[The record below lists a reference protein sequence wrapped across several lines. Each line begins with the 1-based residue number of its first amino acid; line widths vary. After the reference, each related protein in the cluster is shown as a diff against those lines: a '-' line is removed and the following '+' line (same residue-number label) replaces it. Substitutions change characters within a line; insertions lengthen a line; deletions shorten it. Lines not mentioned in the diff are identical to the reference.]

1 MICQKCGAQIDAGM
15 KFCSVCGSPVAAAP
29 TTAPVNSV
37 PTSAPVNSVPTS
49 APVNS
54 VPTSAPVNSVPT
66 SAPVNSVPTSAPVNS
81 VPTAAPVNGGTNS
94 AVNDLMK
101 TYYNAAQG
109 AQQGANPQTSGNAFY
124 QGAPASPVMN
134 AANAVPESYTAVPQK
149 PAKPRS
155 KSKLRKFLPAACI
168 VGGVAA
174 LAGTGLIVYNCNK
187 AFFTHSALGDA
198 GYAHAMVMGTLSS
211 GTTGEL
217 VEKSAE
223 LVTNALEAQ
232 SAMNEAVYNDYMY
245 DDYDTYRRNYTG
257 LTAGYSAA
265 LVRELLGTSGIE
277 VTMSADVQISDDG
290 KDFIGDMTGHS
301 VDVDKLLK
309 AVSDLKVIAAEK
321 YDNDTIEGAMSL
333 YIGSDNIV
341 SGQVRYEKD
350 GTCTMVFPGISDI
363 GFTQDMPEIEWEEVS
378 RNTPS
383 FDYKGLV
390 KKISDGTRKL
400 FDNYDYKYT
409 NGSTTIRGVDFNGM
423 TVQIELGY
431 DDLFEL
437 YSTVVEIIADDSDF
451 IEYIADVSGMSEED
465 IQRSLSN
472 TLESIEYSRN
482 YYATE
487 YSNYSVE
494 IEMYVNN
501 NNTPAGVSVKVNDYN
516 TTEIVL
522 IGNGKDM
529 VFSVKND
536 GLEYVKFKADGKSS
550 SEGTAKLTISSGYS
564 SQSFSVDYKNFGVM
578 KAFGMPCIK
587 GDFEMDLGSLIPNAD
602 STVRGTKILLS
613 LAPNGKG
620 VKVSAGVSN
629 EDYGKAVFNI
639 AIGEAGSV
647 APVPGS
653 NYKLYDM
660 NDSSAM
666 AQLGEDFTDHI
677 SELSDRNEIIG
688 DLFGNTMTGVIQD
701 SKVTSADTAAS
712 QIKTQTTTFLTKMD
726 SAKMTL
732 RDGTGHVFAYIS
744 DGNWNI
750 YSTAGYFNGDK
761 ATWCGGYDEDYDF
774 ALFMQDVLRDLKNG
788 TVDITLRDN
797 YVVGVAFV
805 PDKLY
810 QYSLPTEDD
819 WDYGSFSFG
828 KESGV
833 TSDGTIIG
841 TCPKLVNGGNDYY
854 YW

>member
-1 MICQKCGAQIDAGM
+1 MICQKCGAQVEPGM
-15 KFCSVCGSPVAAAP
+15 KFCSVCGSPVAAAPSSAPVNSVP

-49 APVNS
+49 ASVNS
-54 VPTSAPVNSVPT
+54 VPTTAPVNSVPM
-66 SAPVNSVPTSAPVNS
+66 SAPVNN
-81 VPTAAPVNGGTNS
+81 GTNS
-94 AVNDLMK
+94 AVNDLMN

-109 AQQGANPQTSGNAFY
+109 AQQGANPQTSGNAYY

-155 KSKLRKFLPAACI
+155 KSKLRRFLPAACI

-198 GYAHAMVMGTLSS
+198 GYAHAMVMGTLGS

-232 SAMNEAVYNDYMY
+232 SAMNEAVYNSYMY

-257 LTAGYSAA
+257 LSAGYSAA
-265 LVRELLGTSGIE
+265 LVRELFGTSGIE

-301 VDVDKLLK
+301 MDVDKLLK
-309 AVSDLKVIAAEK
+309 AISDLRFTAAEK

-363 GFTQDMPEIEWEEVS
+363 GFTQDMPEITWEEVS
-378 RNTPS
+378 RNAPT

-390 KKISDGTRKL
+390 KRISDGTRKL

-409 NGSTTIRGVDFNGM
+409 SGSTTIKGVDFNGM
-423 TVQIELGY
+423 TVRMELGY
-431 DDLFEL
+431 DDLFEF

-451 IEYIADVSGMSEED
+451 IEYIADVSGRSEAD
-465 IQRSLSN
+465 IQSNLSY
-472 TLESIEYSRN
+472 TLQNIEYSRN

-501 NNTPAGVSVKVNDYN
+501 NNTPAGISVKVNDYY

-529 VFSVKND
+529 VFSVKNN

-550 SEGTAKLTISSGYS
+550 TDGTAKLTISNGYS
-564 SQSFSVDYKNFGVM
+564 SQSYTADYRNFGVM
-578 KAFGMPCIK
+578 TAFGIPCIK
-587 GDFEMDLGSLIPNAD
+587 GDFEIDLGSLMPNAD
-602 STVRGTKILLS
+602 STVQGTKLLLS

-647 APVPGS
+647 APAPGGS
-653 NYKLYDM
+653 YKLYDM
-660 NDSSAM
+660 NDSSAL

-688 DLFGNTMTGVIQD
+688 DLFGNTMTSYIQD
-701 SKVTSADTAAS
+701 SKVTSANSTAA
-712 QIKTQTTTFLTKMD
+712 QIKTQTTTFLTRMD
-726 SAKMTL
+726 AAKMPL
-732 RDGTGHVFAYIS
+732 IDGTGHVFAYIS

-761 ATWCGGYDEDYDF
+761 ATWYGGYDEDYDF

-788 TVDITLRDN
+788 TVDITLEGGA
-797 YVVGVAFV
+797 VLGVAFV
-805 PDKLY
+805 PDTLY
-810 QYSLPTEDD
+810 QYSLPTEND
-819 WDYGSFSFG
+819 WYNGSFSFG
-828 KESGV
+828 KAAGV

-841 TCPKLVNGGNDYY
+841 TSPMLYNGGNDNY